1 MSNPL
6 ARALV
11 SGTVASVVT
20 SAALMLLSRGSGRPA
35 AAPINATSHWAHGD
49 RTATATGHVDA
60 RRTLLGYATHH
71 AASVFWA
78 YLFER
83 VAGMR
88 RGSGS
93 PVLLR
98 DAAAITAVAAVV
110 DYGLVPKRLSPGWE
124 LVLPKPLVAST
135 YAVMALGLAA
145 GGYLSRR
152 GGGRR

>member
-1 MSNPL
+1 MPTPL

-11 SGTVASVVT
+11 SGTVASLAT
-20 SAALMLLSRGSGRPA
+20 SAALMMLARASGRPA
-35 AAPINATSHWAHGD
+35 PAPINATSHWAHGD
-49 RTATATGHVDA
+49 AEARSGTVDA
-60 RRTLLGYATHH
+60 RRTLVGYATHH

-83 VAGMR
+83 IAGLR
-88 RGSGS
+88 RGNGA

-110 DYGLVPKRLSPGWE
+110 DYGLVPKRLTPGWE
-124 LVLPKPLVAST
+124 IVLPKPLIAST

-152 GGGRR
+152 DRRRR